1 MKLEWSPDTEF
12 SISGFIVETLMHE
25 INEKIN
31 TPEAQKTIRLYEC
44 YKQLQTIVNN
54 GVRDGKV
61 RQIE

>member
-1 MKLEWSPDTEF
+1 MKLEWSPDTQF
-12 SISGFIVETLMHE
+12 NVPGFVVETLMHE

-44 YKQLQTIVNN
+44 YKELQSIVGN
-54 GVRDGKV
+54 GVTEGKV